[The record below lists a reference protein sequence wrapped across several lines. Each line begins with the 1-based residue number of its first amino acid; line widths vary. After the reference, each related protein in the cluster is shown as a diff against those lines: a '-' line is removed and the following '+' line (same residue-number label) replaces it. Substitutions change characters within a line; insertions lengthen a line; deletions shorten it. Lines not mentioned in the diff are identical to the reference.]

1 MSTNLDKIN
10 LKQTKQLID
19 MFISRITVNKE
30 QVVVQL
36 NLAPF
41 VVSEDVSAIEYNIDR
56 SELRIYKKH

>member
-19 MFISRITVNKE
+19 MFIARITVNKE